1 MQVAAAFLS
10 LVISAGAARSG
21 EATIAVA
28 ANFTHAAERLIDA
41 FETRSDHEIIL
52 ITGSTGKLYAQ
63 ITLGA
68 PFDLFLSAD
77 SKHPALLEGKGLVV
91 PGSRFTYAI
100 GRLVVLSKPSFD
112 SGEKGPALLTDANVA
127 RIAIA
132 NPDLAPYGEAAME
145 SMEAAGIIDQAKPKL
160 IIAETVGQVYA
171 FVQTSN
177 VELGFVALS
186 QVINSIQPT
195 EPGRVWLVPQ
205 DFHSP
210 IRQDAVL
217 TGRAAGNPAAEAFHE
232 FLQGDEAKEIVAG
245 FGYDFPP
252 ADV

>member
-1 MQVAAAFLS
+1 MQVAAAILS
-10 LVISAGAARSG
+10 LVISAGAASSD
-21 EATIAVA
+21 EATVAVA
-28 ANFTHAAERLIDA
+28 ANFTHAAEQLIDA

-63 ITLGA
+63 ITMGA

-91 PGSRFTYAI
+91 QGSRFTYAI
-100 GRLVVLSKPSFD
+100 GRLVVLSKPGFD
-112 SGEKGPALLTDANVA
+112 TGDDGPELLTDADVA

-145 SMEAAGIIDQAKPKL
+145 TMEAAGIIDQAGPKL

-186 QVINSIQPT
+186 QVINSIEPT

-205 DFHSP
+205 EFHSP

-217 TGRAAGNPAAEAFHE
+217 TGRAVDNPAAVAFHE
-232 FLQGDEAKEIVAG
+232 FLQSDEAKEIVAG

>member
-1 MQVAAAFLS
+1 MRVAAALLS
-10 LVISAGAARSG
+10 LAVSAGAARTE
-21 EATIAVA
+21 EAIIAVA

-41 FETRSDHEIIL
+41 FESRSDHEIIL

-63 ITLGA
+63 ITKGA

-77 SKHPALLEGKGLVV
+77 SRHPALLEEEGLVV
-91 PGSRFTYAI
+91 PGSRFTYAV
-100 GRLVVLSKPSFD
+100 GRLVVLSK
-112 SGEKGPALLTDANVA
+112 SGLDARATGPDLLTDAEVA

-145 SMEAAGIIDQAKPKL
+145 TMAAAGIIDQAGPKL

-186 QVINSIQPT
+186 QVINSVQPT
-195 EPGRVWLVPQ
+195 EPGRVWLVPE
-205 DFHSP
+205 DLHSP

-217 TGRAAGNPAAEAFHE
+217 TGRAGGNPAAAAFHE
-232 FLQGDEAKEIVAG
+232 FLQGDAAKEIVAG

>member
-1 MQVAAAFLS
+1 MQVAAALLS
-10 LVISAGAARSG
+10 LVISAGVARPG
-21 EATIAVA
+21 EAIIAVA
-28 ANFTHAAERLIDA
+28 ANFTHAAEQLIEE
-41 FETRSDHEIIL
+41 FESQGDHEIIL

-63 ITLGA
+63 ITKGA

-77 SKHPALLEGKGLVV
+77 SKHPALLEERGLVV

-100 GRLVVLSKPSFD
+100 GRLVVLSKSGFD
-112 SGEKGPALLTDANVA
+112 AGEDGPALLTDTGVA

-145 SMEAAGIIDQAKPKL
+145 TMEAAGSIDQAVPKL

-186 QVINSIQPT
+186 QVINSILPT
-195 EPGRVWLVPQ
+195 EPDRVWLVPQ
-205 DFHSP
+205 DYHSP
-210 IRQDAVL
+210 S
-217 TGRAAGNPAAEAFHE
+217 GRTRC
-232 FLQGDEAKEIVAG
+232 
-245 FGYDFPP
+245 
-252 ADV
+252 

>member
-1 MQVAAAFLS
+1 MQVVAAFLS
-10 LVISAGAARSG
+10 LVISAGFARSD
-21 EATIAVA
+21 EAIIAVA
-28 ANFTHAAERLIDA
+28 ANFTHAAEQLIEA
-41 FETRSDHEIIL
+41 FESRSDHEIVL

-63 ITLGA
+63 ITKGA

-77 SKHPALLEGKGLVV
+77 SKHPALLEDKGLSV
-91 PGSRFTYAI
+91 PGSRFTYAV
-100 GRLVVLSKPSFD
+100 GRLVVLAKPGFD
-112 SGEKGPALLTDANVA
+112 AGENGSAQLTDAEVNRV
-127 RIAIA
+127 AIA

-145 SMEAAGIIDQAKPKL
+145 TLETAGVTDQVEPKL

-186 QVINSIQPT
+186 QVINSIQPA

-205 DFHSP
+205 EFHSP

-217 TGRAAGNPAAEAFHE
+217 TGRAADNPAAAAFHE
-232 FLQGDEAKEIVAG
+232 FLQGEAAKEIVAG

-252 ADV
+252 DDV